1 MTTVHAQLV
10 GDKVLL
16 PRDDLERLM
25 QLARRSEEIDLQV
38 QEDDWPT
45 LGMMRLAEQGGAF
58 RFWLDPGEDI
68 YTSGDGEPV

>member
-1 MTTVHAQLV
+1 MTTVRAQLV

-25 QLARRSEEIDLQV
+25 QLARRSEEVDLQV

-45 LGMMRLAEQGGAF
+45 LGLMRLADQGGAF
-58 RFWLDPGEDI
+58 RFWLDEGEDM
-68 YTSGDGEPV
+68 YSPNDGEPV

>member
-58 RFWLDPGEDI
+58 RFWLDPDEDI
-68 YTSGDGEPV
+68 YTAGDGEPV